1 MEFQGAIKKIK
12 VEFLGVL
19 VGSCLAMIEI
29 LVFYFRLILKLTLAS
44 LSDQAVFLH
53 AQAVKAKR

>member
-44 LSDQAVFLH
+44 LSNQAVFLH
-53 AQAVKAKR
+53 GQAVKAKR